1 MNILITNDD
10 GTLKFVY
17 DKELSSRLNSN
28 QKRYLVNKMLGM
40 EKYFSIKNMFK
51 MMHNVHTIFHMHCSW
66 DIYNKYNL
74 KKK

>member
-40 EKYFSIKNMFK
+40 EKYFSIKK
-51 MMHNVHTIFHMHCSW
+51 
-66 DIYNKYNL
+66 DITL
-74 KKK
+74 